1 MLVFIFVCQASFGL
15 QFGFYLF
22 LNSRQG
28 NSTLDAI
35 LFSWLLVLS
44 SRLLF
49 HRDLKLLLSCGF
61 KMDLAEMHDVD
72 RCTPQI
78 AGNHRR
84 RIKSPFRLKIAVRMD
99 DNWAEQEMRGC
110 MNRELV
116 AVCVRTAHGIQVLS
130 VATETACYFVLKQG
144 LLPPE
149 VAHNLRTELLDIDRQ
164 SGTEK
169 DTEELARSIPC
180 SFHTLHA
187 EC

>member
-1 MLVFIFVCQASFGL
+1 MSSFVRFAIWILSLPEFPPRK
-15 QFGFYLF
+15 
-22 LNSRQG
+22 LNSG
-28 NSTLDAI
+28 CH
-35 LFSWLLVLS
+35 FVLLVARVILAAPVS
-44 SRLLF
+44 QG
-49 HRDLKLLLSCGF
+49 HLLLSCGF
-61 KMDLAEMHDVD
+61 KMHLAEMHDVD

-78 AGNHRR
+78 AGNHPR

-116 AVCVRTAHGIQVLS
+116 AVCVRTAHGIQVLR

>member
-1 MLVFIFVCQASFGL
+1 MSLPILSSSLKSECWFLSLCVKLRSVCNLDF
-15 QFGFYLF
+15 LF
-22 LNSRQG
+22 LNSQRQR

-35 LFSWLLVLS
+35 FFSWLLVLS

-61 KMDLAEMHDVD
+61 KMHLAEMHDVD

-78 AGNHRR
+78 AGNHPR

-116 AVCVRTAHGIQVLS
+116 AMCPDGS
-130 VATETACYFVLKQG
+130 WNPSTECSHRNS
-144 LLPPE
+144 LLFCPQ
-149 VAHNLRTELLDIDRQ
+149 T
-164 SGTEK
+164 
-169 DTEELARSIPC
+169 RS
-180 SFHTLHA
+180 A
-187 EC
+187 AA